1 MMKKNN
7 FSILIFFFLFCKFSS
22 LFGDE
27 GISTS
32 KWLNRKMENKPVFT
46 VLPEKPKK
54 NSVISKVEESSLG
67 NVNLNSIGLISA
79 ENTTFPASLWNRSD
93 ESILAK
99 KITEIPELKLA
110 STNKIFKRLLIL
122 DTEPPINAIGNKNM
136 GSMFLISRVDRLIEM
151 GAIDE
156 AETILDYIK
165 NPNYDLLTRKIDIAS
180 ITGRLQGTCKKIRR
194 HFKSSDI
201 LKFKIICL
209 AREGDWNA
217 AAILFSVGSTL
228 KLFSSTE
235 KKLLLNFLDPEI
247 NVKIEEEEMKENL
260 SPINFYLLLSRGS
273 IFNTKDLPPKYA
285 YNLSLV
291 GNNLMERIQ
300 SSEKLVKNF
309 SMNSHHLFS
318 LYRSAGQADESTKNV
333 LINSVVNMDN
343 AFKENKKRNQLRAL
357 KTAINVFYK
366 NNLLPQF
373 AKEYESILVNIKPTD
388 NFSEFNDLI
397 ILLLS
402 LNKQIPQDWLSYK
415 SYNDNIKCILDIR
428 NKNFSYS
435 TPRIGHFC
443 KIIKEVNF
451 FYSHNSRKKFSIH
464 ENYEEVGIVILESL
478 KLLYKETKTKHDD
491 FKLSMELLKEVGQL
505 RLANEISTELIVGI
519 ALEEIFRK

>member
-165 NPNYDLLTRKIDIAS
+165 NPNYDLLRRKIDVAS
-180 ITGRLQGTCKKIRR
+180 ITGRLQETCEKIQR
-194 HFKSSDI
+194 HFNSSDI
-201 LKFKIICL
+201 LKFKIICM

-247 NVKIEEEEMKENL
+247 NVEIEEEEIKANL
-260 SPINFYLLLSRGS
+260 SPINFYLFLSRGF
-273 IFNTKDLPPKYA
+273 IFNTKDLSPKYA
-285 YNLSLV
+285 YTLSTAGNKLV
-291 GNNLMERIQ
+291 ERIQ

-318 LYRSAGQADESTKNV
+318 LYRSAGQTEENRKNL
-333 LINSVVNMDN
+333 LINSVVNLDN
-343 AFKENKKRNQLRAL
+343 AFKGNDKKIQLSAL

-366 NNLLPQF
+366 NNLLSQF
-373 AKEYESILVNIKPTD
+373 AKEYEPILVNINPKD

-397 ILLLS
+397 VLLLS
-402 LNKQIPQDWLSYK
+402 LNKKIPENWLSYK
-415 SYNDNIKCILDIR
+415 SENDNIKCILDLR
-428 NKNFSYS
+428 NKIFSY
-435 TPRIGHFC
+435 TTFRIGHFC
-443 KIIKEVNF
+443 KIIKKVNF
-451 FYSHNSRKKFSIH
+451 TYRDDSRKKLSIY
-464 ENYEEVGIVILESL
+464 ENYEEIGIVILESL
-478 KLLYKETKTKHDD
+478 KLLYKETKIKNDD
-491 FKLSMELLKEVGQL
+491 FKLSMDLLKEVDQL

-519 ALEEIFRK
+519 ALKEIFLE